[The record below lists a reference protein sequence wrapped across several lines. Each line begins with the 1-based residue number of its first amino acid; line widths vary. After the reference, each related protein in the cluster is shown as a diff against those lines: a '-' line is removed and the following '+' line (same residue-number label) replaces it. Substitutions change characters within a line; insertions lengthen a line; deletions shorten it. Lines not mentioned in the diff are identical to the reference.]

1 MSETLRLHH
10 YETPPAELLD
20 APPTALRDLLGGP
33 SLMEFPGRRQQP
45 VFLSVLLHGNET
57 TGFLALQRL
66 LRRYRGRL
74 LPRNL
79 LVFIGNVESAAFEVR
94 RLEGQVDFNRIWPRT
109 ELPDCPEARLMA
121 ALVDRL
127 RQRNL
132 FASIDIHNNTGRNP
146 YYGCINRLDG
156 RYMALA
162 TLFSRT
168 MVYFTRPRGV
178 QSLAMA
184 DLCPA
189 VTLECGKPGLEAG
202 IAHVEQYIDDVL
214 HLSELPPGPTTDA
227 VDLFETVARVRI
239 PPHQA
244 FGFDGESQGLE
255 LLEDLDCLNFQV
267 LPQGTALGRFSGES
281 LPVVVD
287 DPQGAEADAYF
298 QLCDGE
304 LVTRRPMMP
313 SMLTLDA
320 TVIRQDC
327 LCYIMLPVAV
337 ERIADTRRVGSPS
350 DSV

>member
-1 MSETLRLHH
+1 MSESLRLHH
-10 YETPPAELLD
+10 YETPPSELLD
-20 APPTALRDLLGGP
+20 VPPTALRDLLGGP
-33 SLMEFPGRRQQP
+33 SLLEFPGRRQQP

-66 LRRYRGRL
+66 LRRYRDRP
-74 LPRNL
+74 LPRSL
-79 LVFIGNVESAAFEVR
+79 LLFIGNVEAAAFDVR
-94 RLEGQVDFNRIWPRT
+94 RLEGQVDFNRIWPHT

-121 ALVDRL
+121 ALVERL
-127 RQRNL
+127 RRREL
-132 FASIDIHNNTGRNP
+132 FASVDIHNNTGRNP

-162 TLFSRT
+162 SLFSRT

-214 HLSELPPGPTTDA
+214 HLSEVPRRPAMDQ

-244 FGFDGESQGLE
+244 FGFDGDGRGLD
-255 LLEDLDCLNFQV
+255 LLEDLDRLNFQV
-267 LPQGTALGRFSGES
+267 LPQGTALGRFAGEA

-287 DPQGAEADAYF
+287 DPDGAGADAYF
-298 QLCDGE
+298 QLRDGE

-327 LCYIMLPVAV
+327 LCYVMLPVAA
-337 ERIADTRRVGSPS
+337 ERIADAGKSTAPSGSA
-350 DSV
+350 